1 MKAVLSELKKISRLA
16 FPMVL
21 TQLLWMTMPV
31 VDNMMV
37 GHLGAESLAGMAIAT
52 TYYWLLQL
60 VCLGV
65 LSATNPLVSHAFGRS
80 EVSEYRKIVHSG
92 LALAGVL
99 AIAMGTMVVLGKWV
113 LLFLGQTPEL
123 VAIADRY
130 LKAIL
135 WGVPFHLAF
144 IVFRQ
149 FCDSVEDPTPT
160 IVLVV
165 LGACLNAF
173 LDYSLIYGK
182 WGFPNL
188 GVAGAGFATAFSQSI
203 LCIGLASYLTFSK
216 KYRYVN
222 IWHKLEMSKE
232 RVREIIKIGLPSS
245 GAMLSEMI
253 YFSGS
258 TLIMGLLGTVAVASH
273 QIALNVASATFMV
286 PLGVSFAVSVRVGGF
301 AGRRDWSGVQL
312 AGKVGLCLALGL
324 AVFNATFLL
333 VFSEQI
339 VKMYNSDPEIKGLAE
354 KLVRIAGVFQ
364 IFDGLQVVGIYI
376 LRGLKDTRIPF
387 ISTLISYG
395 VLGMGIS
402 VGLAFGLKQGPVG
415 FWFGMIF
422 ALAVAAGLHQLR
434 FRKVIANALSLEK
447 TESMP

>member
-1 MKAVLSELKKISRLA
+1 MAVISELKKVSLLA
-16 FPMVL
+16 LPMVV

-37 GHLGAESLAGMAIAT
+37 GHLGSEALAGMAIAT

-60 VCLGV
+60 VCLGI
-65 LSATNPLVSHAFGRS
+65 LSSINPLVSHAFGRS
-80 EVSEYRKIVHSG
+80 QVHEFRKIVHSG

-99 AIAMGTMVVLGKWV
+99 AIAMGGMVLSGNWV
-113 LLFLGQTPEL
+113 LLLLGQKPEL
-123 VAIADRY
+123 VGIAERY
-130 LKAIL
+130 LQAIF

-144 IVFRQ
+144 IIFRQ

-165 LGACLNAF
+165 IGASLNAF
-173 LDYSLIYGK
+173 LDYALIYGK
-182 WGFPNL
+182 WGFPAL
-188 GVAGAGFATAFSQSI
+188 GVAGAGFATAFTQGL
-203 LCIGLASYLTFSK
+203 LCIGLVSYLSFSK
-216 KYRYVN
+216 KYRYL
-222 IWHKLEMSKE
+222 KLWEKSE
-232 RVREIIKIGLPSS
+232 ISRDRIREIVKIGLPSS

-301 AGRRDWSGVQL
+301 AGRGDWTGVQR
-312 AGKVGLCLALGL
+312 AGKVGLFLALGL
-324 AVFNATFLL
+324 AIFNASFLL
-333 VFSEQI
+333 FFPEQI
-339 VKMYNSDPEIKGLAE
+339 VKLYNSDPEIKGLAE

-387 ISTLISYG
+387 INTLISFG

-402 VGLAFGLKQGPVG
+402 IGLAFGLKQGPVG
-415 FWFGMIF
+415 FWVGMIF

-434 FRKVIANALSLEK
+434 FRKVIANALYLEK
-447 TESMP
+447 TESKQ